1 MRALVDVFF
10 LLQNPAMELS
20 KYQTLPGKRSKKS
33 ELNGNR
39 EVDGEYLSPVQLS
52 PVHSH
57 DQDYTL
63 SEFLLHQSKWGA
75 WSLFHFLCSYLFT
88 LCRDPS
94 QYFKQWMLWDTGP
107 HARTVSMNT
116 VNGRYKLFKIICPIH
131 SFSQTY
137 STIVFTGIRT
147 SHIQIVCLS
156 PQRKHTIIVRSWIW
170 NLNTKMKSYKRNYTS
185 IVDAKWITIMQ
196 WLWVPARTTKHDTL
210 LCKST

>member
-1 MRALVDVFF
+1 MSMKSRMSASVPRRPSQILFIYLIFGVKPAKTSCTLLLMFFF

-75 WSLFHFLCSYLFT
+75 WSLFHFLCSYLLHCEEILLSILNSDSECCGT
-88 LCRDPS
+88 LD
-94 QYFKQWMLWDTGP
+94 L
-107 HARTVSMNT
+107 
-116 VNGRYKLFKIICPIH
+116 
-131 SFSQTY
+131 
-137 STIVFTGIRT
+137 
-147 SHIQIVCLS
+147 
-156 PQRKHTIIVRSWIW
+156 
-170 NLNTKMKSYKRNYTS
+170 
-185 IVDAKWITIMQ
+185 MQ
-196 WLWVPARTTKHDTL
+196 ELLVWTL
-210 LCKST
+210 LMAGTSYLR